1 MKRRFL
7 FFLILLLFVGCKTP
21 NVVPLLENEFIF
33 DYRPNGYMPLI
44 VLYTELDSDKK
55 VKLEFELDTGGGE
68 NILSQKGMKKLAHS
82 FKPNS
87 TTTYKIKIDSLKTI
101 NNFSFKDRTFS
112 FRKDEFI
119 EGISKLKKDGMI
131 NIAFFEQHKI
141 ITINFIERKI
151 ILDGKILDTQ
161 PISMKKIN
169 ILGNM
174 FYEIPVIINGK
185 NDFAIIDTGTQG
197 IGVLRL
203 DYENEKQIV
212 DDEKYL
218 QTVDESTLTEQLYI
232 NIEKIQIGEQ
242 VYENQKLINS
252 ATKKIKIPDLVRNVI
267 LYNNTLGIDFFKD
280 KIIQFDLEN
289 NLFRI
294 K

>member
-44 VLYTELDSDKK
+44 ALYTELDSDKK

-68 NILSQKGMKKLAHS
+68 NILSQKGMKKLSHS

-101 NNFSFKDRTFS
+101 NNFPFKDRTFS
-112 FRKDEFI
+112 FRKDEFV

-161 PISMKKIN
+161 PILMKKIN

>member
-68 NILSQKGMKKLAHS
+68 NILSQKGMKKLLHS

-101 NNFSFKDRTFS
+101 NNFPFKDRTFS
-112 FRKDEFI
+112 FRKDEFV